1 MGTVLRRAMVPA
13 ISLEYKTIPRCNSSD
28 ILLGITPWQTIAEL
42 TIYWWACFVD
52 NLNLAMC
59 AKTVLSEKLLWTG
72 PLSKV
77 DATELIL
84 RIYTLRTHI
93 RWLSL
98 TLVLRWG
105 IGVDCSVI
113 DTGMLLYYIVSSK
126 LVTVLQSY
134 NLQLQ
139 IQYRVLKIL
148 YCYGGS

>member
-1 MGTVLRRAMVPA
+1 
-13 ISLEYKTIPRCNSSD
+13 
-28 ILLGITPWQTIAEL
+28 
-42 TIYWWACFVD
+42 
-52 NLNLAMC
+52 MC